1 LRALKSCNAFWL
13 SDFLLLPFTLCLF
26 LDPANKHLIEE
37 ENMNNFTTEFS
48 GRTLSLK
55 TNYVAGQADGAV
67 MARYGDT
74 VVLVTAVSLK
84 AVREGGD
91 FLPLTVD
98 YQELTYAAGK
108 IPGGFFKREGRPNEK
123 EILTSRI
130 IDRSIRP
137 LFPKNYFHETQLVA
151 SVLSVDEENDSDV
164 TAMLAASAALEI
176 SDIPFKGPIAGVRVC
191 RLEGSFVCNPSL
203 ELQEKSDLN
212 LFLVG
217 RKIVPGTQGRSYDI
231 NLVMLEGSA
240 NEIAE
245 DVAVDAISFGLE
257 SLRPVIDLQ
266 DKMREEVGKTK
277 RLVEK
282 PAMDEELV
290 AKVTQL
296 ALARLKEGYRIAGKL
311 KRYAELDEV
320 RKGVVQELSADN
332 PGLKGKTLEIIESL
346 ERRILREMIIKE
358 NRRIDGRSSTEI
370 RPISSEVGLLPRVHG
385 SAIFTR
391 GETQALVTVTLGT
404 SHDEQRLDY
413 IAGEEMRHFLLH
425 YNFPPYSVGE
435 AKPLRSPGR
444 REIGHGVLARR
455 ALVPV
460 LPSKE
465 SFPYTI
471 RVVSDILSSNGSSSM
486 ATVCGGCLALMD
498 AGVPVRKIVAGIA
511 MGLLKED
518 DHVVILS
525 DILGDED
532 HAGDMDFKVCG
543 TEQGINSMQMDIK
556 IDNLT
561 EDILRKALSQAREG
575 RLFIIEKLRETIAKP
590 REEISIHAPRITT
603 MKVRPEKI
611 RDVIGSGGKN
621 IRQIVAETGVEI
633 NVEDDGTVT
642 IASSDAEAASRAVD
656 MVKWL
661 TEEAEIG
668 KIYVGT
674 VKKIVDFGAFVEIL
688 PGTEGLLH
696 ISQLAKERV
705 NKVTD
710 ILREGDEVRVKVLE
724 IDKQG
729 KMRLSRKE
737 ALDANGQ

>member
-1 LRALKSCNAFWL
+1 M
-13 SDFLLLPFTLCLF
+13 
-26 LDPANKHLIEE
+26 
-37 ENMNNFTTEFS
+37 NMSKVFSAEFS
-48 GRTLSLK
+48 GRTISLK
-55 TNYVAGQADGAV
+55 TDYLAGQADGAV
-67 MARYGDT
+67 LATYGET

-84 AVREGGD
+84 TAREGGD

-98 YQELTYAAGK
+98 YQEMTYAAGK

-191 RLEGSFVCNPSL
+191 RVDGAFVANPPL
-203 ELQEKSDLN
+203 ALQEKSDMN

-217 RKIVPGTQGRSYDI
+217 RKIVPGTEGRAYDV
-231 NLVMLEGSA
+231 NLVMLEGA
-240 NEIAE
+240 LNEVAE
-245 DVAVDAISFGLE
+245 DIVVEAISFGLE
-257 SLRPVIDLQ
+257 AMRPVIDLQ
-266 DKMREEVGKTK
+266 DKMRSEAGKAK
-277 RLVEK
+277 RAVAV
-282 PAMDEELV
+282 PAVDEALV
-290 AKVTQL
+290 AKVAEM
-296 ALARLKEGYRIAGKL
+296 ALPGLKEGYSIAGKL
-311 KRYAELDEV
+311 DRYAKLGDV
-320 RKGVVQELSADN
+320 RRNVVQELTAEN
-332 PGLKGKTLEIIESL
+332 PALKGKILEIVESL

-358 NRRIDGRSSTEI
+358 NRRIDGRSSTEV
-370 RPISSEVGLLPRVHG
+370 RPITCEVGMLPRAHG
-385 SAIFTR
+385 SAIFSR

-404 SHDEQRLDY
+404 SHDEQRMDY
-413 IAGEEMRHFLLH
+413 IAGEETRSFLLH

-444 REIGHGVLARR
+444 REIGHGALARR
-455 ALVPV
+455 ALLPV
-460 LPSKE
+460 LPPKE

-471 RVVSDILSSNGSSSM
+471 RVVSDIMASNGSSSM

-498 AGVPVRKIVAGIA
+498 AGVPIKKIVAGVA
-511 MGLLKED
+511 MGLLEED
-518 DHVVILS
+518 DKVVVLT

-543 TEQGINSMQMDIK
+543 TEDGINSMQMDIK

-561 EDILRKALSQAREG
+561 KDILRKALSQAREG
-575 RLFIIEKLRETIAKP
+575 RLFIIGKLRETLAAS
-590 REEISIHAPRITT
+590 RGDISNYAPRITT
-603 MKVRPEKI
+603 VKVRPEKV

-633 NVEDDGTVT
+633 NIEDDGTVT
-642 IASSDAEAASRAVD
+642 IASSDADAASRAVA

-661 TEEAEIG
+661 TEEAEVG
-668 KIYVGT
+668 KIYTGT
-674 VKKIVDFGAFVEIL
+674 VKKIVDFGAFVEII

-710 ILREGDEVRVKVLE
+710 VLQEGDEVKVKVLE
-724 IDKQG
+724 VDKQG
-729 KMRLSRKE
+729 KIRLSRKE
-737 ALDANGQ
+737 ALE